1 MPQRISTD
9 DLRSRWEARAR
20 EKSDSYS
27 GVLFRGLHPQVN
39 ELIHRWHVHQIVTR
53 LLPHV
58 PDGGTL
64 LDVGC
69 GYGRLAAAVR
79 RVRPDVQ
86 VVGVDFA
93 PGYCKLF
100 SSHGAAVCG
109 DASRLPFREGSFDAA
124 TLVTVLMYLPSAER
138 PAALDRILRC
148 LRPGAH
154 ALVVDG
160 GKEFLSLVGALRPS
174 TRKTPTGG
182 DFFTLGEYRTLA
194 RESGHTLIGCTGM
207 PVSTL
212 ALPVLQLM
220 TRWQPMFRLLA
231 GIVSA
236 LDRHLDGLARLTVH
250 RALLMRSRQPTA
262 P

>member
-1 MPQRISTD
+1 MPEPTSTD
-9 DLRSRWEARAR
+9 DLRERWEARAK

-39 ELIHRWHVHQIVTR
+39 ELIHRWHMHEIVTR
-53 LLPHV
+53 LLPHI
-58 PDGGTL
+58 PQDGTL

-79 RVRPDVQ
+79 GVRPDIR

-100 SSHGAAVCG
+100 SSHGPAVCG
-109 DASRLPFREGSFDAA
+109 DASRLPFRPGSFDAA

-148 LRPGAH
+148 LRPGGR

-174 TRKTPTGG
+174 TRQSPTGG
-182 DFFTLGEYRTLA
+182 DFFTLSEYRTLA
-194 RESGHTLIGCTGM
+194 QESGHTLVGCTGM
-207 PVSTL
+207 PVTTL

-220 TRWQPMFRLLA
+220 TRWQPLFRLIA
-231 GIVSA
+231 GIAVA
-236 LDRHLDGLARLTVH
+236 LDHHLDGLARLTVH
-250 RALLMRSRQPTA
+250 RAMLMRSRES
-262 P
+262 